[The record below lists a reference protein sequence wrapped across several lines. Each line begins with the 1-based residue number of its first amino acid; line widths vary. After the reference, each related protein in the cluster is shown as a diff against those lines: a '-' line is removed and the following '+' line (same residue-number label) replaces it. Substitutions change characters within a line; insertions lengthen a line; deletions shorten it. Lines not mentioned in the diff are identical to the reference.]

1 MKNFSPSHL
10 LRCAHGAQTL
20 SITKETII
28 MKSSIFSSAADLR
41 KGYYFPLLGLL
52 LVGLCFGGLAYA
64 KTAKEID
71 ASVDVALERFD
82 KQVAGA
88 KEFAKAA
95 KALLVLPSVK
105 KAAFIVGGEYGE
117 GALRINGKT
126 ADYYNIVSGSFGL
139 QIGAQAKDIII
150 AFMTDEALAAFRAS
164 DGWEAGVDGNIALIT
179 VGAGGSVDTTTIRD
193 PIVGFV
199 FDVKGL
205 MADVSLKGAKITKL
219 NKSQ

>member
-1 MKNFSPSHL
+1 
-10 LRCAHGAQTL
+10 
-20 SITKETII
+20 
-28 MKSSIFSSAADLR
+28 MKSSIFITASNRR
-41 KGYYFPLLGLL
+41 KVWYLPFLGLL
-52 LVGLCFGGLAYA
+52 LAGLCFGGLVSA

-71 ASVDVALERFD
+71 ASVDVALDRFD

-88 KEFAKAA
+88 KEFAKNA
-95 KALLVLPSVK
+95 KGLLVLPSVK

-126 ADYYNIVSGSFGL
+126 AGYYNLVSGSFGL

-150 AFMTDEALAAFRAS
+150 AFMTEEALTAFRAS
-164 DGWEAGVDGNIALIT
+164 EGWEAGVDGNIALIN
-179 VGAGGSVDTTTIRD
+179 VGAGGRADTTTVRD

-219 NKSQ
+219 DKSK

>member
-1 MKNFSPSHL
+1 
-10 LRCAHGAQTL
+10 
-20 SITKETII
+20 
-28 MKSSIFSSAADLR
+28 MKSSIFITVSLIR
-41 KGYYFPLLGLL
+41 KVRYLPFWGLL
-52 LVGLCFGGLAYA
+52 LAGLCLGGVADA

-71 ASVDVALERFD
+71 ASVDVALQRFQT
-82 KQVAGA
+82 QVAGA
-88 KEFAKAA
+88 KEFANSA
-95 KALLVLPSVK
+95 KGLLILPGVK

-126 ADYYNIVSGSFGL
+126 AGYYNIVSGSFGL

-150 AFMTDEALAAFRAS
+150 AFMTDEALSAFRAS
-164 DGWEAGVDGNIALIT
+164 DGWEAGIDGNIALIN
-179 VGAGGSVDTTTIRD
+179 VGAGGRVDTTTMRD

-219 NKSQ
+219 DKPK

>member
-1 MKNFSPSHL
+1 
-10 LRCAHGAQTL
+10 
-20 SITKETII
+20 
-28 MKSSIFSSAADLR
+28 MKSSIFITACNRQKVFYLP
-41 KGYYFPLLGLL
+41 FLGLL
-52 LVGLCFGGLAYA
+52 LAGLCFGGLVYA

-71 ASVDVALERFD
+71 ASVDVALERFH

-88 KEFAKAA
+88 QEFAKNA
-95 KALLVLPSVK
+95 KGLLVLPSVK

-126 ADYYNIVSGSFGL
+126 AGYYNLVSGSFGL

-150 AFMTDEALAAFRAS
+150 AFMTEEALTAFRAS
-164 DGWEAGVDGNIALIT
+164 EGWEAGVDGNIALIT
-179 VGAGGSVDTTTIRD
+179 VGAGGRVDTTTVRD

-219 NKSQ
+219 DKSK